1 MSDGTTVINSAENE
15 NDNFIPQGWKA
26 VVLFT
31 VYSFAILCTA
41 GVIVGYGQL
50 YPTLIASKV
59 FYNLC
64 NDSIATFDAPFNHTC
79 EKQDAALG
87 KMFNLAA
94 SMNIFVQAF
103 GGVLLDFAGPK
114 LTFMLAMVLLLPG
127 TILFAFSSADFN
139 YYFLRYVSCFT
150 FFIYIINPFSF
161 LVFNLLLLVVRW
173 SSFLQWIPC
182 AFSLKLLDY

>member
-1 MSDGTTVINSAENE
+1 MNVSAKALHVRDSQSRDFVLCWRKCDIMFEGSVSDTTTENE
-15 NDNFIPQGWKA
+15 SKIPKGWKA
-26 VVLFT
+26 VALFAIFA
-31 VYSFAILCTA
+31 FAILCTA

-50 YPTLIASKV
+50 YPALIASKV

-64 NDSIATFDAPFNHTC
+64 NTSNASYSYQPFNHTC

-114 LTFMLAMVLLLPG
+114 LTFLFAMALLLPG
-127 TILFAFSSADFN
+127 TILFAFSSPNFD
-139 YYFLRYVSCFT
+139 YYFLRYIALLSVILYCSLRVS
-150 FFIYIINPFSF
+150 S
-161 LVFNLLLLVVRW
+161 W
-173 SSFLQWIPC
+173 
-182 AFSLKLLDY
+182 